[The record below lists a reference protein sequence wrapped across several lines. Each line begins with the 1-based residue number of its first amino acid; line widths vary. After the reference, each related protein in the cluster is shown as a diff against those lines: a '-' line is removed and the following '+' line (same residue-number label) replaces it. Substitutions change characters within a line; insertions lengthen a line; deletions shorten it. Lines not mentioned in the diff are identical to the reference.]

1 MTLRVFSTF
10 VLLSLL
16 LAGAPALAADDNPT
30 LTPPASIKGKG
41 KGTGTAQE
49 NSACS
54 TDAAKFCSDEIP
66 DTFRVLFCLKRHRA
80 KLKKTCQQV
89 LEDHGE

>member
-1 MTLRVFSTF
+1 MILRIFSTF

-30 LTPPASIKGKG
+30 LTPPGSGKGKG
-41 KGTGTAQE
+41 KRTGTTQE

-54 TDAAKFCSDEIP
+54 TDAAKFCSDDIP
-66 DTFRVLFCLKRHRA
+66 DTFKVLFCLKKHRE
-80 KLKKTCQQV
+80 KLKKACRQV

>member
-1 MTLRVFSTF
+1 MILRIFSSF

-16 LAGAPALAADDNPT
+16 LAGAPVLAADDNPT
-30 LTPPASIKGKG
+30 LTPPSSGKG
-41 KGTGTAQE
+41 KGTSKE

-66 DTFRVLFCLKRHRA
+66 DTFRVLICLKQHRA
-80 KLKKTCQQV
+80 KLKKACRQV